1 MTGDETTAIFIPR
14 ISLKSMEAPPGWKH
28 FTRRDFDRLP
38 AAVRRHE
45 MARVPG
51 VSSDEQFMGAV
62 FWTLVYHLEPER
74 WDRLAQVEPVSPDL
88 VRLLPRVE
96 RAVDVGAGSGRLT
109 QHLSQ
114 RSEQVVAIE
123 PALGLINL
131 LRGRMPGVHA
141 LSAWAEALPLR
152 DGWSQLT
159 AACGAFGP
167 DPAVL
172 AELERVTCA
181 GGVIALIN
189 PEEPDW
195 FEANGWQR
203 HDVEP
208 AAVPPHDPALD
219 EFFGPPDPPR
229 TLVMKRL

>member
-1 MTGDETTAIFIPR
+1 MKVDFEAAAAA
-14 ISLKSMEAPPGWKH
+14 APPGWRH

-38 AAVRRHE
+38 PAVRRHE
-45 MARVPG
+45 LARAPAH
-51 VSSDEQFMGAV
+51 STDEQFVRAE
-62 FWTLVYHLEPER
+62 FWTLVYHLEAER
-74 WDRLAQVEPVSPDL
+74 WDQLSQVEPVSPEL
-88 VRLLPRVE
+88 IGLLPRVE

-109 QHLSQ
+109 QHLAQ

-123 PALGLINL
+123 PALGLIDL
-131 LRGRMPGVHA
+131 LRRRLPRVHA
-141 LSAWAEALPLR
+141 ISAWVEALPLQ

-172 AELERVTCA
+172 AELERVTGA

-189 PEEPDW
+189 PEAPDW
-195 FEANGWQR
+195 FEANGWER

-219 EFFGPPDPPR
+219 EFFGPPDPPSV
-229 TLVMKRL
+229 LVMKRV